1 MARFCMKRRRNGPFL
16 HEKEEKWPIPVL
28 KGRDMAHSRLKRE
41 RYGPF
46 WHEKEEKWPILA

>member
-1 MARFCMKRRRNGPFL
+1 MKRRRNGPFL